1 MLYRI
6 EQRLFKYGCETKG
19 IAGLTSGAVKM
30 KDQVDF
36 EEVLELFESY
46 GWKLQKIYEPYRV
59 FIRGGDELPWLI
71 PVHDK
76 KVDAEYVKKFKEFLE
91 DRNEI

>member
-1 MLYRI
+1 MA
-6 EQRLFKYGCETKG
+6 Q
-19 IAGLTSGAVKM
+19 S
-30 KDQVDF
+30 VDF
-36 EEVLELFESY
+36 EELLEFFESH

-59 FIRGGDELPWLI
+59 FVKKGELPWLI

-91 DRNEI
+91 ERGEI

>member
-1 MLYRI
+1 
-6 EQRLFKYGCETKG
+6 
-19 IAGLTSGAVKM
+19 M
-30 KDQVDF
+30 KDYVNF
-36 EEVLELFESY
+36 KEVLELFESH
-46 GWKLQKIYEPYRV
+46 GWKLKKIHEQHRV
-59 FIRGGDELPWLI
+59 FTKEGYVFPWLI